1 MIIIPLAQITPVKAL
16 VMAINKLAG
25 KTIAVAFWGG
35 LGKDKDGRKLRDVYI
50 EKARKYKIRVIVGN
64 AKMVS
69 TGINIPR
76 ASCLYDVTLSSN
88 HENAEQRYSRILTP
102 WEDKPPAV
110 IRFFLDEM
118 QVRKRCLSNEIYK
131 VLIPKF
137 RPIIQEKDFEALKS
151 YLKSKPFQA
160 QHFEL

>member
-1 MIIIPLAQITPVKAL
+1 
-16 VMAINKLAG
+16 MAINKLAG
-25 KTIAVAFWGG
+25 KEIAVAFWGG

-50 EKARKYKIRVIVGN
+50 EKARKYQVKVIVGN

-76 ASCLYDVTLSSN
+76 ASCLYDCSPSAN
-88 HENAEQRYSRILTP
+88 AENAEQRYSRILTP
-102 WEDKPPAV
+102 WEDKPPPI
-110 IRFFLDEM
+110 IRFFLD
-118 QVRKRCLSNEIYK
+118 QLTARKRCLSMEIYK

-137 RPIIQEKDFEALKS
+137 RPIIQDKDFEALKS
-151 YLKSKPFQA
+151 YLKSKPIQA